1 VMLFHFV
8 VFEFRLLFSG
18 YGDSL
23 FDMLKMLM
31 TRRSDGLL
39 LYLPHMIEVVKLF
52 RGAYQFDCLLL

>member
-1 VMLFHFV
+1 MLFHFV

-39 LYLPHMIEVVKLF
+39 LYLPHMIEVVPWGLSI
-52 RGAYQFDCLLL
+52 RLL